1 MAGKRLLAICT
12 IMSSVMIAPA
22 VTSRAADS
30 VAFSIDFSGFPGGSV
45 LNWLESK
52 GFEPKQDAENTGK
65 VVYMI
70 TQNDLVLEAKRHAHA
85 LLLDDVS
92 VKDYSRLRIEWGIHM
107 FPPGASYE
115 KGIRSEAIMI
125 YVFFGKERHSSG
137 SPLIPNSPYF
147 IGFFL
152 CESGPLN
159 VPYKGR
165 HYHAGGR
172 YICVD
177 RPSRDV
183 PITTE
188 IPIAEVFTR
197 VFGKEAPD
205 ITGIGIA
212 IDTSNVKGIGA
223 AESFVRKIEF
233 LE

>member
-1 MAGKRLLAICT
+1 MPGKRLLAICA
-12 IMSSVMIAPA
+12 IISSVIMATANP
-22 VTSRAADS
+22 SRAANGA
-30 VAFSIDFSGFPGGSV
+30 AFSIDFSGFQGGSV

-52 GFEPKQDAENTGK
+52 GFEPKQDAENVTK
-65 VVYMI
+65 LDYSVS
-70 TQNDLVLEAKRHAHA
+70 QNELVLKAKTHAHA

-107 FPPGASYE
+107 FPRGASYE
-115 KGIRSEAIMI
+115 KGFRSEAIMA
-125 YVFFGKERHSSG
+125 YVFFGKEHHSSG
-137 SPLIPNSPYF
+137 SVFIPDSPYF

-152 CESGPLN
+152 CESGPIN

-165 HYHAGGR
+165 YYHAGGR

-205 ITGIGIA
+205 ISGIGIA
-212 IDTSNVKGIGA
+212 IDTSNVKGSGV